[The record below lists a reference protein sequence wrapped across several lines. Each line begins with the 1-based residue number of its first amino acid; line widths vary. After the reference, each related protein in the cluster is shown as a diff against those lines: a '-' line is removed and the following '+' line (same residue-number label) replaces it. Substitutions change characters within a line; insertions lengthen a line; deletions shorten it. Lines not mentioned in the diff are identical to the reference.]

1 MLVGLT
7 HYFSVRTPS
16 SQTRLDVEPD
26 STDERML
33 PPRLA
38 VSVTS
43 SFILDYYLLVFL
55 VSCGVFQMA
64 GAYKGLIGILYLK
77 YRPGSFFLG
86 LALAIGS
93 FTWFFLSEP
102 RNVPDTAQG
111 LNGNEQFAYFF
122 AGSGAALA
130 FTLLL
135 SSLINRKLS
144 AERSEFPAGLDA
156 LKHCSYLRALYRT
169 WRIPWPDRPPE
180 TTQD

>member
-1 MLVGLT
+1 MTG
-7 HYFSVRTPS
+7 
-16 SQTRLDVEPD
+16 
-26 STDERML
+26 
-33 PPRLA
+33 
-38 VSVTS
+38 

-64 GAYKGLIGILYLK
+64 GAYKGFIGILYLK

-180 TTQD
+180 TPKIESTGNGLTGRCGASFGKLALRLKMIVRFVAQTR